1 MSSHPSRLV
10 PTVVRLWWHQK
21 NLHEALKKSWKLDA
35 TPCRASLTLLKGL
48 SRKVGS
54 SQSQAQKSVSA
65 TPQPQRKANTP
76 LENNTD
82 FEKK

>member
-1 MSSHPSRLV
+1 LEARRDTLSRFSN
-10 PTVVRLWWHQK
+10 PI
-21 NLHEALKKSWKLDA
+21 E
-35 TPCRASLTLLKGL
+35 GL

-54 SQSQAQKSVSA
+54 SQSQAQKPVSA